1 MSKTGILFGI
11 AALALGIF
19 LMQTYVAPSLTK
31 YLAKL

>member
-11 AALALGIF
+11 AALAVGIF
-19 LMQTYVAPSLTK
+19 LTQKYVAPSLTA